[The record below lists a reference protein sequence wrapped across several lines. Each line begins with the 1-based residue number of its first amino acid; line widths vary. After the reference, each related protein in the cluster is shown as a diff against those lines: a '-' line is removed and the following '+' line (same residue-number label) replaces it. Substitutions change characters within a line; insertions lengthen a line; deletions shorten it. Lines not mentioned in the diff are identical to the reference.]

1 MQGRVYAC
9 PASSF
14 GSCIDPDQDPVAREP
29 VTHGT
34 TNRGRSRTASVAP
47 RLSCAV
53 PYSSLGRGTDPAHAG
68 CWRSRRA
75 APAQHHGYACS
86 VASHLPNSKLGK
98 EFSQEHSL
106 ERELFPCKEI
116 ICGLG
121 WLKWRVSP
129 HGEDLLSAVCRGKI
143 HQGSARCCMNMGCPA
158 SEGT

>member
-1 MQGRVYAC
+1 MWIKGRNALIPTGRPLC
-9 PASSF
+9 PA
-14 GSCIDPDQDPVAREP
+14 A
-29 VTHGT
+29 
-34 TNRGRSRTASVAP
+34 NRGRCRTASVAP

-143 HQGSARCCMNMGCPA
+143 HQGSARCCVNMGCPA